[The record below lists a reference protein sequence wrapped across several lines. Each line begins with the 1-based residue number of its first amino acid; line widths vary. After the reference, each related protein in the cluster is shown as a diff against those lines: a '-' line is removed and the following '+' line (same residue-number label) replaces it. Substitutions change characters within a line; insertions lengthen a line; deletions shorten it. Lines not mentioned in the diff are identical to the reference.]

1 MVIHQFNKL
10 IRNKWV
16 WGVFAVAISAFF
28 AFDFLL
34 DDLQRED
41 RGTSSSDK
49 AGKLAGESID
59 AATYSAIA
67 EEIRG
72 LGRNRDWKTDQSEVN
87 LQAWQNYAALQVA
100 GRAGIEATDDE
111 VMSAI
116 RRDPSF
122 QANGAFSFPLYETLL
137 RENSMTPERFEA
149 SLKRRIT
156 LMRIGRYVLGSAV
169 WASPMELDQA
179 VADMTDVFTVKVA
192 RFTQDKK
199 DADAVKLDEAGLQK
213 WYDENTNTLALAER
227 QKIRFVKF
235 DATDAK
241 VLAKMTVTE
250 DDMKDRYDA
259 TLDKYTTKGTNDVEV
274 TKPFEEV
281 KGAIEKELRQL
292 AAVEFFETNLNARA
306 YGIAAAKGSSR
317 LDEIAKEDGLKVQT
331 SDWFTTDGSWQ
342 EGFMK
347 RPYQILPGAKN
358 FTEAVAELD
367 PESEDLRYGVV
378 TSDRAVWLIEKAETS
393 PAHTP
398 TFAEAKEII
407 RPRALKAARADAFKA
422 SVEAIA
428 KKGAAAVLAT
438 KDVSTN
444 LVFSVADMKQGDFP
458 DQNVIARAA
467 SKLAKGEVSELALT
481 GTGRG
486 LLVVCEDRKEGDA
499 AKAMVLKGQVQND
512 ITMLEAN
519 RLPTAWTKWNLER
532 LGFEAGEISSVEKTE
547 IDE

>member
-306 YGIAAAKGSSR
+306 YGVKAAKGSSR

-422 SVEAIA
+422 AVEAIA